1 MEKETIR
8 SMVSNIIANR
18 ETDAMRDF
26 DAAIADKLTDA
37 LDHKKQEV
45 ASGLGESDTNAPGV
59 ANGRGPAG
67 GKGFTD
73 KILSVADAIGNLF
86 NGEAG
91 KNMATPAAPAT
102 TQSGTTQPGTTQ
114 PVTSKKSK

>member
-37 LDHKKQEV
+37 LDHKKQEI
-45 ASGLGESDTNAPGV
+45 ASGLGESDNTKTSV
-59 ANGRGPAG
+59 ADARGPAG
-67 GKGFTD
+67 GKGLTD
-73 KILSVADAIGNLF
+73 KILGVAGAIGDIF
-86 NGEAG
+86 TGEAG
-91 KNMATPAAPAT
+91 KKMAEPTPTPPATP
-102 TQSGTTQPGTTQ
+102 
-114 PVTSKKSK
+114 KKPK

>member
-45 ASGLGESDTNAPGV
+45 ASGLGESDNNAPGV
-59 ANGRGPAG
+59 ASGRGPAG
-67 GKGFTD
+67 GKGLTD
-73 KILSVADAIGNLF
+73 KILSVAGAISDVF
-86 NGEAG
+86 TGEAG
-91 KNMATPAAPAT
+91 KKMAEPTPTPPA
-102 TQSGTTQPGTTQ
+102 TTQPGTT
-114 PVTSKKSK
+114 PPATSKKSK